1 MSNWK
6 RNINISSIVKNT
18 EKLYEAFIQLAYTKV
33 SCSRGQRK
41 IWIFQILFDLK
52 VATYIIHFTIT
63 VGISMSDK
71 QPLMKITNSEL
82 YMYPAAT
89 LPLNKHGDYT
99 NIISK

>member
-1 MSNWK
+1 M
-6 RNINISSIVKNT
+6 
-18 EKLYEAFIQLAYTKV
+18 
-33 SCSRGQRK
+33 
-41 IWIFQILFDLK
+41 
-52 VATYIIHFTIT
+52 YIINFTIT